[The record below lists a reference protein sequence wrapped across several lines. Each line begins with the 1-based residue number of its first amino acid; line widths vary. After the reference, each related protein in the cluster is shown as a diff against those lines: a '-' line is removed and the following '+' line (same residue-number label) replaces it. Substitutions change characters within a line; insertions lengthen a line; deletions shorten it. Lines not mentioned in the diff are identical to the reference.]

1 MFGQHRSLLKSHLRW
16 IGCLNCSLTPMPV
29 TVFGLCRG
37 IERFIGILI
46 EHYAG
51 KFPTWLAPLQ
61 VKILPITD
69 RNNEYVDALCDE
81 LKANGIRTETDK
93 RAEKTG
99 FKIREAQLQKIPYM
113 LVIGDKEQ
121 EDGNV
126 TVRFRESGESK
137 TMARDEFISM
147 LMDEI
152 KNKK

>member
-1 MFGQHRSLLKSHLRW
+1 MIHR
-16 IGCLNCSLTPMPV
+16 V
-29 TVFGLCRG
+29 VFGS

-69 RNNEYVDALCDE
+69 RNNDYVDALCNE
-81 LKANGIRTETDK
+81 LKANGVRCETDK

-113 LVIGDKEQ
+113 LVIGDKEM
-121 EDGNV
+121 EDGTV
-126 TVRFRESGESK
+126 TVRFRDSGESK
-137 TMARDEFISM
+137 TMERSEFLAM
-147 LMDEI
+147 VLDDI